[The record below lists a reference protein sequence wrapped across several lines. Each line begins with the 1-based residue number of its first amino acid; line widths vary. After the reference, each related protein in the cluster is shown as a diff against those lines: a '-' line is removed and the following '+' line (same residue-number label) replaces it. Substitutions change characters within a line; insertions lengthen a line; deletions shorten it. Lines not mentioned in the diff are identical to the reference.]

1 MKNFL
6 IGALVLSTA
15 FYACG
20 PTHVIVSSDYP
31 EPAPA
36 PQSPAPEV
44 SYQSFYDELSPY
56 GTWIDYPGY
65 GYVWMPSVDPG
76 FKPYSSDGHWV
87 YTDEGWTWASD
98 YNWGWATFH
107 YGRWFYE
114 NGYGWMWKPGY
125 EWAPAWVSWR
135 RSPDYYGWAPL
146 GPNTSVNISY
156 SNYEPPNNYWSF
168 VPQRYVNSPHLN
180 NYYVNETKNV
190 TIINSTTVI
199 NNNTTNNITYNNGS
213 NNRTINNNTVNN
225 NTRVVYANGPDPR
238 EVETATGTSVRPI
251 AIRESSRPVVTQ
263 TTNGQLSIYR
273 PRVNAAP
280 VTSNN
285 NGSSQRVA
293 PARIVALRDI
303 RPSSNNNAVAPGTA
317 QSPSGLNATP
327 ANSTNPNQTTR
338 PVNSFQQ
345 PPPAPNTNNPNPNQP
360 TRPVN
365 SFQQPLPAPSTNNPN
380 PNQPTRPVN
389 SFQQPPPPSGTNN
402 PNPNQPAR
410 PFNRFQQPP
419 VNLTNNNTNPNQNLR
434 PANELQP
441 ANSRPVPV
449 DRNTYP
455 PVQSSRQYP
464 PPQQNNQNLPVRP
477 RLLTPA
483 NVNNNRVAQP
493 QPKVQ
498 VSGVKPAPKKPVTQN
513 PPPPDKKPKEEK

>member
-1 MKNFL
+1 MKIFL
-6 IGALVLSTA
+6 IGMLVFSAVLYS
-15 FYACG
+15 CG
-20 PTHVIVSSDYP
+20 PTHVIVSNDYP

-36 PQSPAPEV
+36 PPPPAPEV

-87 YTDEGWTWASD
+87 YTDAGWTWASD

-146 GPNTSVNISY
+146 GPNTSVGISI

-168 VPQRYVNSPHLN
+168 VPQRYVNNPHVN

-190 TIINSTTVI
+190 TIINNTTVI
-199 NNNTTNNITYNNGS
+199 NNNTTNNTVNNNYGS
-213 NNRTINNNTVNN
+213 NNQITNNNTVNN
-225 NTRVVYANGPDPR
+225 NSRIVYANGPDPR

-251 AIRESSRPVVTQ
+251 AIRETNRPGVAQ

-273 PRVNAAP
+273 PRVNASPA
-280 VTSNN
+280 TNNN
-285 NGSSQRVA
+285 NGSSGTLA
-293 PARIVALRDI
+293 PARVVALRDI
-303 RPSSNNNAVAPGTA
+303 RPSSNNNGMAPNTS
-317 QSPSGLNATP
+317 QTPSRFNAGS
-327 ANSTNPNQTTR
+327 ANSTNPNQATRSVNDFHQPAPVPNTNNPNSNQGAR

-345 PPPAPNTNNPNPNQP
+345 PPPASNNPNPNQGV
-360 TRPVN
+360 RPVN
-365 SFQQPLPAPSTNNPN
+365 SFQQE
-380 PNQPTRPVN
+380 
-389 SFQQPPPPSGTNN
+389 PPPSNTNN
-402 PNPNQPAR
+402 ANPNQPAR

-419 VNLTNNNTNPNQNLR
+419 ANPPDNNTNPNRNFRQ
-434 PANELQP
+434 ANDLQP
-441 ANSRPVPV
+441 ANSRPAPV

-455 PVQSSRQYP
+455 PVQPNRQNPP
-464 PPQQNNQNLPVRP
+464 PPQKYQSPPPARP
-477 RLLTPA
+477 RLLAPS

-493 QPKVQ
+493 QPQVQ
-498 VSGVKPAPKKPVTQN
+498 VGRAKPAPDKPVTQN